1 MMNWDGEIL
10 LYQTRGMRLVEG
22 AGLFKTEKNVNGE
35 VYLRQASNR
44 LLEASEGL
52 LH

>member
-1 MMNWDGEIL
+1 MLW
-10 LYQTRGMRLVEG
+10 YQTRGMRLVEG
-22 AGLFKTEKNVNGE
+22 AGLLKTDKNVNGE

>member
-1 MMNWDGEIL
+1 MMNWYGEIL
-10 LYQTRGMRLVEG
+10 WYQTRGMRLVEG
-22 AGLFKTEKNVNGE
+22 AGLFKTDKNVNGE

-44 LLEASEGL
+44 ILEASEAL